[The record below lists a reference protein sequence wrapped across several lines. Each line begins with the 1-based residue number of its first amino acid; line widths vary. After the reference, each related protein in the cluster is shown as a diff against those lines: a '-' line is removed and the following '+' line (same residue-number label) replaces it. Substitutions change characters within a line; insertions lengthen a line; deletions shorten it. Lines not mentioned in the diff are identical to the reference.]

1 MAGRARRD
9 PPLQRKGPPDGRARR
24 VVQGV
29 AVLVPLGVGLALVAA
44 LVARALRP
52 APKKRREPKKT
63 W

>member
-1 MAGRARRD
+1 
-9 PPLQRKGPPDGRARR
+9 
-24 VVQGV
+24 VQGV